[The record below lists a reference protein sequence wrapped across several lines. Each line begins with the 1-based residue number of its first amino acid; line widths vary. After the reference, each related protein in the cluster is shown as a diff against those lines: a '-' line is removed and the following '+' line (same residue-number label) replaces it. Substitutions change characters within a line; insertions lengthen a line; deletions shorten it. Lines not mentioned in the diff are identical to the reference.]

1 MKSALEGLLASY
13 REQPAGHWIGRCCV
27 PSRSECR
34 ALVGLCLEALFPG
47 FGQRGLGWENLPLRL
62 RGILQQIEE
71 LLTAI
76 LGSQGPIE
84 AFIDSLPELRRQLML
99 DATAALDGDPA
110 ASGLDEVIAA
120 YPGFLAVVVHRLAH
134 RLHQLEVHLLPRMLS
149 EWAHSQTGADIHP
162 AAQIGERFFIDHAT
176 GVVIGA
182 TAVVGARVRLYQGV
196 TLGALSL
203 PRNEAGRVEVEGK
216 RHPTLED
223 DVTIYANATI
233 LGGKTVIGQG
243 CVIGGSVFLTRS
255 VPPGHRVILD
265 PPKLRIQ
272 SPVSAQQ
279 AQVMTCE
286 IDFEI

>member
-1 MKSALEGLLASY
+1 
-13 REQPAGHWIGRCCV
+13 
-27 PSRSECR
+27 
-34 ALVGLCLEALFPG
+34 
-47 FGQRGLGWENLPLRL
+47 
-62 RGILQQIEE
+62 
-71 LLTAI
+71 
-76 LGSQGPIE
+76 
-84 AFIDSLPELRRQLML
+84 
-99 DATAALDGDPA
+99 
-110 ASGLDEVIAA
+110 
-120 YPGFLAVVVHRLAH
+120 
-134 RLHQLEVHLLPRMLS
+134 
-149 EWAHSQTGADIHP
+149 
-162 AAQIGERFFIDHAT
+162 
-176 GVVIGA
+176 
-182 TAVVGARVRLYQGV
+182 VRLYQGV